1 MEVLVGNNSYA
12 PQMIINKA
20 LSDIPK
26 LSFFSVTNISSSW
39 NEKLSQDAMNQINL
53 KYDFLKGMSVFGG
66 VHYTPVKS
74 LVIKT
79 IVLD

>member
-1 MEVLVGNNSYA
+1 M
-12 PQMIINKA
+12 
-20 LSDIPK
+20 
-26 LSFFSVTNISSSW
+26 TNISSSW

-66 VHYTPVKS
+66 VHYTSVKG